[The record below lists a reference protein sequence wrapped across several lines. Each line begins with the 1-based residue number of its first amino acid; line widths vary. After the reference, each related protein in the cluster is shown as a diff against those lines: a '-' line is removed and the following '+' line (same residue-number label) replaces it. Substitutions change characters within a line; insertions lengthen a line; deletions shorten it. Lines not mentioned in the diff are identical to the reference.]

1 MLQPRYLLMINPPP
15 GCISS
20 FRTFREYIQEE
31 LRKANQRQRVI
42 GLHMST
48 SNNPPGRGCPSN
60 FCIDDLA
67 GLAPATTF
75 RESQGKLMRWSG
87 GAASPPPP
95 IFLSTFVFICCCVSV

>member
-67 GLAPATTF
+67 G
-75 RESQGKLMRWSG
+75 G
-87 GAASPPPP
+87 GAAPNLPPPCVQYCLSSVREAHP
-95 IFLSTFVFICCCVSV
+95 PSHGHCFLH

>member
-67 GLAPATTF
+67 GGSAPPPTHHTSPRF
-75 RESQGKLMRWSG
+75 SQTSCG
-87 GAASPPPP
+87 GLPPPP
-95 IFLSTFVFICCCVSV
+95 PLYFSQSL